1 MLVRIEV
8 PVGTKGSLNVLMPEA
23 FGDKKY
29 WSPHLYEQRGVRMPE
44 VVQTD
49 FLDAGGRAGFFH
61 LLVKEGLCEREK
73 PFVRGVVIEARG
85 VFLHHGAELVRQR
98 DNALALLR
106 FRFCDNLPALY
117 RLEGL

>member
-23 FGDKKY
+23 FRDKEY
-29 WSPHLYEQRGVRMPE
+29 WGPHLYEQRGVRMPE

-106 FRFCDNLPALY
+106 FRLGDNLPALY